1 MLRRRFRVWISRQRR
16 VMALP
21 VTDEWIAQDATVDNK
36 GRLCFSNGAKMKIW
50 CRDYAKNY
58 TYVY

>member
-1 MLRRRFRVWISRQRR
+1 MTRKFRLWVIRQRR
-16 VMALP
+16 VMAIFAP
-21 VTDEWIAQDATVDNK
+21 DEWIAQDATVDSK

-50 CRDYAKNY
+50 CRDNARCY